1 MTNQVFC
8 NTFKIVY
15 NREKTNL
22 NSDSKKNDATIWANK
37 GDFYVLQT
45 QKRLCFMPAFGRISP
60 R

>member
-22 NSDSKKNDATIWANK
+22 NSESKKNNAKIFANK
-37 GDFYVLQT
+37 GDLYVLQ
-45 QKRLCFMPAFGRISP
+45 S
-60 R
+60 